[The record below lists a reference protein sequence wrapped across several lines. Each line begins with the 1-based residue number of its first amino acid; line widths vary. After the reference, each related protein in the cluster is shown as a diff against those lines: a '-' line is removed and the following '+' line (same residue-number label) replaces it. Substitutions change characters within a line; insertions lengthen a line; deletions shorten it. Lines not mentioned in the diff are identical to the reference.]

1 MSTMLESI
9 FNRRMLVVL
18 LMGFSSGLPLLLIG
32 GTLKAWLRTEGVDLA
47 TIGFFALVG
56 FPYTFKFL
64 WSPLMDRFTVLG
76 MGRRRGWIL
85 AFQLALMVGI
95 GLIALSEPQ
104 ASLQRMAGLAVLVA
118 FFSASQDIT
127 VDAYRREILSD
138 EELGLG
144 SSLAI
149 NGYRAAIYVTTAG
162 ALILAGT
169 FTWQTTYLIMALLML
184 VGIGA
189 TLCAPEPDT
198 GIAPPRSLREAVV
211 GPFLEF
217 FARKGVMSI
226 LAFILLYKL
235 GDSMANEM
243 LNPFYIDMGFSLVE
257 IGTVAKTLALI
268 GTIGGA
274 LLGGVI
280 MLKLGISRSLWIFGV
295 LQAVSTACFFFLAQV
310 GKSIPMLATVIGFE
324 TLTGGMGTAAYV
336 AFMASITD
344 KRFTATQYALLT
356 SIMGVP
362 RVFAGAVT
370 GILAEYLGWGGFFL
384 FCTVIAIP
392 GLALLHTIS
401 PWRDSMQPTAT
412 PAEPA

>member
-1 MSTMLESI
+1 MSSILESI
-9 FNRRMLVVL
+9 FNRRMLIVL

-32 GTLKAWLRTEGVDLA
+32 GTLKAWLRTEGLDLT
-47 TIGFFALVG
+47 TIGLFALAG
-56 FPYTFKFL
+56 FPYTVKFL
-64 WSPLMDRFTVLG
+64 WSPLIDRFTLLS
-76 MGRRRGWIL
+76 MGRRRGWLLVSQI
-85 AFQLALMVGI
+85 ALMIAI
-95 GLIALSEPQ
+95 GSIALSDP
-104 ASLQRMAGLAVLVA
+104 ASSLARVAMLAVLVG

-149 NGYRAAIYVTTAG
+149 NGYRFAIYVSNAG

-169 FTWQTTYLIMALLML
+169 FSWEMTYLIMAALML
-184 VGIGA
+184 VGILT
-189 TLCAPEPDT
+189 TLLAPEPVT
-198 GIAPPRSLREAVV
+198 GIMPPKTLREAVI

-217 FARKGVMSI
+217 FARKGALTI
-226 LAFILLYKL
+226 LAFILLYKI

-257 IGTVAKTLALI
+257 IGAIAKTLALA
-268 GTIGGA
+268 GTFGGA
-274 LLGGVI
+274 ALGGI
-280 MLKLGISRSLWIFGV
+280 LMLKLGISRSLWVFGA
-295 LQAVSTACFFFLAQV
+295 LQALSTACFFFLAQV
-310 GKSIPMLATVIGFE
+310 GKSIPLLATVIGFE

-336 AFMASITD
+336 AYMASITD

-356 SIMGVP
+356 SIMGIP

-384 FCTVIAIP
+384 FCTLAAIP
-392 GLALLHTIS
+392 GLAVLHTIS
-401 PWRDSMQPTAT
+401 PWSVPETNVSVTSRA
-412 PAEPA
+412 